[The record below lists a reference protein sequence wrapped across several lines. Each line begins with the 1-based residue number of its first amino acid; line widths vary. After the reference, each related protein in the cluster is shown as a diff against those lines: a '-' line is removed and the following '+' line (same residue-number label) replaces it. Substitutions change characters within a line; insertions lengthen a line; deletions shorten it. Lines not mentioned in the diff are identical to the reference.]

1 MAPSYFRAV
10 YKVVDG
16 HEIDVDV
23 YLPQVATSTPKKNA
37 GHPIIINIHGG
48 AFMLGSSEMV
58 NKNQVQDCLDRGFIV
73 LAPNHR
79 LCPGV
84 DLLDGPM
91 RDCRDCLDWIH
102 NGGLHRAVSSETS
115 DPYPLDLGQVFA
127 FGTSSGGTL
136 ALGLGFEVPHPVA
149 GIYDMYGP
157 CNFSDAFWTSEVSQ
171 VAVKLPPGLTEDF
184 INQVYAEKP
193 VPIRGGVSLEGQA
206 PGAPNF
212 SEPRQAFAFTQI
224 ARGSVFKAIYP
235 AEDWAKVDPLRNIS
249 PSFPPTFIVHGT
261 EDVMVPIGLSQ
272 ELYSALVKNGVEC
285 GMEEVP
291 GEGHTFAAKMEVGS
305 RTWEL
310 QRKGFDF
317 LESLVKRV

>member
-1 MAPSYFRAV
+1 
-10 YKVVDG
+10 
-16 HEIDVDV
+16 
-23 YLPQVATSTPKKNA
+23 
-37 GHPIIINIHGG
+37 
-48 AFMLGSSEMV
+48 MLGSSDMV
-58 NKNQVQDCLDRGFIV
+58 NKNQVQDCLDRGMIV

-79 LCPGV
+79 LCPQV
-84 DLLDGPM
+84 DLMEGPM

-115 DPYPLDLGQVFA
+115 NPYPLDLDHVFA

-136 ALGLGFEVPHPVA
+136 ALGLVSFMSFVLSALEADHVCHKGFDVPTPVA

-171 VAVKLPPGLTEDF
+171 VAAKLPPGLTEDF
-184 INQVYAEKP
+184 INQVYTEKP

-212 SEPRQAFAFTQI
+212 SDPRQAFAFTQI

-235 AEDWAKVDPLRNIS
+235 TEDWAKVDPLRNVS
-249 PSFPPTFIVHGT
+249 SSFPPTFIIHGS

-272 ELYSALVKNGVEC
+272 ELYSALVKNGVKC

-317 LESLVKRV
+317 LESLVK